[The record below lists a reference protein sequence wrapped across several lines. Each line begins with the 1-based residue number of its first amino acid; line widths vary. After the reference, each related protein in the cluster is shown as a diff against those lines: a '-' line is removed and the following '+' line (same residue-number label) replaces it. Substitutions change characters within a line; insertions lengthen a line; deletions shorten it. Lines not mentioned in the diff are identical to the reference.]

1 MKFLFL
7 AKFFFSQAIT
17 TTTYNHNRNIMGK
30 GARACRMP
38 GSFGTHK
45 KFVQK
50 KKVRS

>member
-1 MKFLFL
+1 
-7 AKFFFSQAIT
+7 
-17 TTTYNHNRNIMGK
+17 MGK

-50 KKVRS
+50 KKVNNSNRFCSDFELEPTYTTYCPHF